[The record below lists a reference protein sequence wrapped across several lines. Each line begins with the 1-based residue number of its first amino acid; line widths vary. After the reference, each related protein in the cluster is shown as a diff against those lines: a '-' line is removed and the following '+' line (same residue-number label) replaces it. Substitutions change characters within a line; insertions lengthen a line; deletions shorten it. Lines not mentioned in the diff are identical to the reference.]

1 MGEQVIPTSPGKGLS
16 SDAAPVVVLTGN
28 DPRRHWMSQLFRIRG
43 EGVLWQTI
51 LFGSLCL
58 GLCLGIWWF
67 VTRGPGEERII
78 SPTMLPSPAETFG
91 TFKSLWFDMALT
103 RNTGASLK
111 RVVLGFALATLIGV
125 PLGVLAGCFSWF
137 NAFWSPLAIFGRN
150 IPLAALIPLTFSLF
164 GTGEIQKV
172 LFIFLACVAFILSDS
187 AQAVRDVDI
196 RYIDTAHTLG
206 ARRRQIILKVI
217 VPLAMPDIFNSLRL
231 LFGLAFGYI
240 MLAELVKSADDAGGL
255 GYIISVSQ
263 RRGMN
268 EPILLV
274 LMIIPIVALAIDRI
288 LYWVQR
294 ELFPHRYGGMGI
306 LNQCVRMGVH
316 VWEDFKG
323 LFWRGRRPA
332 ASPAL
337 PASAREDKR

>member
-1 MGEQVIPTSPGKGLS
+1 MGEQATPTSPGTGPS
-16 SDAAPVVVLTGN
+16 SDAAPVVVRAKDGGLRGLM
-28 DPRRHWMSQLFRIRG
+28 RRLFRIRG
-43 EGVLWQTI
+43 EGALWQT
-51 LFGSLCL
+51 LVFGALCL
-58 GLCLGIWWF
+58 GLCLGVWWF
-67 VTRGPGEERII
+67 VTRGEGERRII
-78 SPTMLPSPAETFG
+78 SPTMLPSPGETFA

-103 RNTGASLK
+103 RNTGASLR
-111 RVVLGFALATLIGV
+111 RVVLGFALATVVGV
-125 PLGVLAGCFSWF
+125 PLGILAGCFCWF
-137 NAFWSPLAIFGRN
+137 SAFWSPLAIFGRN

-164 GTGEIQKV
+164 GTGETQKV
-172 LFIFLACVAFILSDS
+172 MFIFLACVAFVLSDS
-187 AQAVRDVDI
+187 AQAVRDVDM

-206 ARRRQIILKVI
+206 ARRRQVILKVI

-274 LMIIPIVALAIDRI
+274 LMIIPIVALMIDRI
-288 LYWVQR
+288 LFWVQR
-294 ELFPHRYGGMGI
+294 ELFPHRYGGMGL

-316 VWEDFKG
+316 AWEDLKG
-323 LFWRGRRPA
+323 LFVGARRLA
-332 ASPAL
+332 GSPVG
-337 PASAREDKR
+337 PASTPEERP